1 MTCGYT
7 DDVWLHCGCGFI
19 AVCSEREEEER
30 AERECDGGGFHL
42 LPHPG
47 KDDGHRPSPSPRW
60 VDSFLDSPST
70 APLTNDIL
78 PPSIDNN
85 NNYTVN

>member
-1 MTCGYT
+1 MTCGYI
-7 DDVWLHCGCGFI
+7 DDVVSLLS
-19 AVCSEREEEER
+19 CSEREEEER
-30 AERECDGGGFHL
+30 AEGECDGGGFHL
-42 LPHPG
+42 LHHPG
-47 KDDGHRPSPSPRW
+47 KNDGHRPSSPPRW

-70 APLTNDIL
+70 ATLTNDIL